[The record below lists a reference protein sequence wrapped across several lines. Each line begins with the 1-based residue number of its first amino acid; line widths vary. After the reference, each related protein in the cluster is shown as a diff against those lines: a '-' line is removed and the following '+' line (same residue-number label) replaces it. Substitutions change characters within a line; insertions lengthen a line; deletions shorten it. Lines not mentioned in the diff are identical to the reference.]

1 MSSLLTLVSEW
12 RLFDAAIK
20 SAAVVLLAAIAAAAL
35 SRASAA
41 WRELAWRLSAASLL
55 LLPLLSL
62 ALPDW
67 RVDWLP
73 QWTAE
78 PTQLAAARSTS
89 RPQADRAEPLDRAAI
104 VLPPAA
110 AASPTEPLK
119 GPRHLPPAALETASP
134 PQPAMSRAAIP
145 WLAIA
150 WCTGGLL
157 SLVPLAI
164 GMWQLAGLHRRS
176 QVINDRRW
184 LTLLDELRR
193 QLVVRR
199 RVRLRQCETALAPLT
214 WGALR
219 PVVLAP
225 AEAGAWPDGRRRMV
239 LLHELAHIR
248 RWDWLTQLL
257 AHFVCAMYWFNPLVW
272 LAARQMRIERE
283 RACDDVVLASG
294 ARPSDYAR
302 ELLALAARLS
312 NSHTTAL
319 AAVPMARRRE
329 LEVRLRGILDVRR
342 SRAGLTRQAVCLG
355 AAFAAAAMV
364 PLAMLRAA
372 PPESTESEKAVE
384 KPASVVD
391 LRLVERQ
398 VEEAGADRAPL
409 AHHNPE
415 AREQW
420 DLRLEEA
427 VRAALT
433 NSKVVQ
439 NLGGVLFAAVA
450 PQSDANH
457 VAGRHAKVQDEAAK
471 ATRGDKV
478 RFVLAR
484 TNDDVAL
491 ADFESGVRNLVCDVE
506 RAYWDLYYNDR
517 NLAAAQAGRDSALQ
531 TWRKVYA
538 LHVAGGKG
546 GEAEKEAQAREQ
558 YFLFRAQVENSLGL
572 LYTAE
577 SRLRY
582 MIGLAPTDGRLIRT
596 ADEPTTAEVRF
607 DLDEILPEALTRS
620 IDLRRQREAIK
631 RNELKLKKSQD
642 YLSSVRSDA
651 QSFHHEHGL
660 GDASTDGRGE
670 AAHAK
675 EPGEQDNRGSGA
687 SENRRVREFQISGFT
702 LTMPIGF
709 RLATAGVRNAELLLA
724 QSQALL
730 EDQELELMHVLTN
743 SVRDLDRNYQ
753 VTVTTFNRRAA
764 AAKQVEAV
772 EASYDAGT
780 TTLDMLLDA
789 QRRLA
794 DAEIA
799 YHRALVDY
807 NVAILQVHFRK
818 GSLLERSDILLAE
831 GASAG
836 SGVRKK

>member
-1 MSSLLTLVSEW
+1 MSSLLTLVSATG
-12 RLFDAAIK
+12 LLDAALK
-20 SAAVVLLAAIAAAAL
+20 SAAVVLLAAVAAALL

-41 WRELAWRLSAASLL
+41 WRELAWRLSVASLL
-55 LLPLLSL
+55 LLPLMSL

-73 QWTAE
+73 HWTAE
-78 PTQLAAARSTS
+78 PTQIAATRSTN

-110 AASPTEPLK
+110 AASQTEPSEE
-119 GPRHLPPAALETASP
+119 PRNLPPAALETASP
-134 PQPAMSRAAIP
+134 PRPAMSRAAIP

-157 SLVPLAI
+157 SLVPLALGI
-164 GMWQLAGLHRRS
+164 WQLAGLHRRS
-176 QVINDRRW
+176 QLIDDPRW

-193 QLVVRR
+193 QLAVRR
-199 RVRLRQCETALAPLT
+199 RVRLRQCEAALAPLT

-257 AHFVCAMYWFNPLVW
+257 AHFVCAMYWFNPLVL

-302 ELLALAARLS
+302 ELLALATRLS

-329 LEVRLRGILDVRR
+329 LEVRLRGILDGRR
-342 SRAGLTRQAVCLG
+342 SRAGLTRRAVCLG
-355 AAFAAAAMV
+355 TAFAAAVMI

-372 PPESTESEKAVE
+372 PPEAAE
-384 KPASVVD
+384 PATAQPKQTPAVD
-391 LRLVERQ
+391 LRSVERQ
-398 VEEAGADRAPL
+398 AEESGADRAPL
-409 AHHNPE
+409 ALSNPE

-427 VRAALT
+427 VQAALT
-433 NSKVVQ
+433 NSKVVR
-439 NLGGVLFAAVA
+439 NLGGVLFTAVA

-457 VAGRHAKVQDEAAK
+457 VARQFANGSVQDPK
-471 ATRGDKV
+471 AIRDEKV
-478 RFVLAR
+478 RFVMAR
-484 TNDDVAL
+484 TNDDLAL
-491 ADFESGVRNLVCDVE
+491 ADFEIGVRNLVSDIE
-506 RAYWDLYYNDR
+506 RAYWDLYYQYR
-517 NLAAAQAGRDSALQ
+517 NLAAVQAGRDSALQ

-538 LHVAGGKG
+538 LYINGNKG
-546 GEAEKEAQAREQ
+546 GEAEKEVQAREQ

-577 SRLRY
+577 RRLRY
-582 MIGLAPTDGRLIRT
+582 MMGLAPTDDRLVRP
-596 ADEPTTAEVRF
+596 ADEPVTAKVHF
-607 DLDEILPEALTRS
+607 DWDEILPEALTRS
-620 IDLRRQREAIK
+620 IDLRRQGETIEQ
-631 RNELKLKKSQD
+631 NEQKLKTARD
-642 YLSSVRSDA
+642 NLSAHAGA
-651 QSFHHEHGL
+651 QSLYRWHGF
-660 GDASTDGRGE
+660 GDDLMNDQGQDSPAKASGG
-670 AAHAK
+670 
-675 EPGEQDNRGSGA
+675 QDNRRSGA
-687 SENRRVREFQISGFT
+687 LDKRQLQEWQLGLD
-702 LTMPIGF
+702 LTAPIGF
-709 RLATAGVRNAELLLA
+709 RAAAAGVRNAELLLA

-730 EDQELELMHVLTN
+730 QDQELELLHVLTN
-743 SVRDLDRNYQ
+743 SIRDLDRNYQ
-753 VTVTTFNRRAA
+753 VTVTTSNRRTA

-772 EASYDAGT
+772 KASYDAGT
-780 TTLDMLLDA
+780 TTADMLLDA

-799 YHRALVDY
+799 YFRALVDY
-807 NVAILQVHFRK
+807 NIAILQVHFRK
-818 GSLLERSDILLAE
+818 GSLLDRNGILLAE
-831 GASAG
+831 GTSAG
-836 SGVRKK
+836 SDARK